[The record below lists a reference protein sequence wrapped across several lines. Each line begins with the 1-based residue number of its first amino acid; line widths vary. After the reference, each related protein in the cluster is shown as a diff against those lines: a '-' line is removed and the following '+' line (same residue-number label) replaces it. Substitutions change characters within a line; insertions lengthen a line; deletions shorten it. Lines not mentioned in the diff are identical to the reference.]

1 MVARPREKNTFM
13 QNRMFQNNQRQFHRE
28 LNQEEKYVKMRNLM
42 PKNRKS
48 LGGTFGISQMSIRK
62 ILDS

>member
-1 MVARPREKNTFM
+1 
-13 QNRMFQNNQRQFHRE
+13 MFQNNQRQFHRE
-28 LNQEEKYVKMRNLM
+28 LNQGEKYVKMRNLM
-42 PKNRKS
+42 PKNRKN